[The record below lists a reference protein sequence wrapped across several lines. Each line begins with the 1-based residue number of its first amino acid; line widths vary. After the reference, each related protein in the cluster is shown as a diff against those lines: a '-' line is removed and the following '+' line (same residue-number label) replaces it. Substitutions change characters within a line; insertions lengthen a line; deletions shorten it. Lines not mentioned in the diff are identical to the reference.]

1 MFGAKDASA
10 GKATPTSSNAK
21 GEPIISLDS
30 SLLHG
35 VSVKL
40 EAYVGTSSMT
50 LEALLALRPG
60 DTVTLDA
67 QLNDLVELRLNS
79 AVVGRGELVAVGD
92 AFGVR
97 VVEIT
102 SAS

>member
-1 MFGAKDASA
+1 MFGTKDAA
-10 GKATPTSSNAK
+10 AVRTVPSSSKPK
-21 GEPIISLDS
+21 GDSIVSLDS

-35 VSVKL
+35 VSVQL

-50 LEALLALRPG
+50 LEALLALRSG
-60 DTVTLDA
+60 DVVTLDT

-79 AVVGRGELVAVGD
+79 EVVGRGELVAVGD
-92 AFGVR
+92 AFGIR